1 MIFNLLLEEKRIL
14 IQAQR
19 AQVEQEEPA
28 TEAPVQSQQHEI
40 ESRILE
46 LRAMMEKLVKSISQ
60 LKDQQDVFCFRYKT
74 QAPVRT
80 PLDPRQTRQ
89 QQLLQETLNEL
100 DKKRKEV
107 LDSSRALLGRLTTLV
122 ELLLPK
128 LEEWKA
134 QQQKACIGAPQDG
147 GLGLLQLEKW

>member
-1 MIFNLLLEEKRIL
+1 MRVECAQSLLF
-14 IQAQR
+14 Q
-19 AQVEQEEPA
+19 EQEEPA

-100 DKKRKEV
+100 DKKRKV
-107 LDSSRALLGRLTTLV
+107 GGKGQR
-122 ELLLPK
+122 
-128 LEEWKA
+128 EWAAGNWGK
-134 QQQKACIGAPQDG
+134 
-147 GLGLLQLEKW
+147 